1 MKTMR
6 LKPSNISKTV
16 AIPIKTVLIRPPM
29 IATFRGD
36 QRSLIAPPTN
46 INKARGIA
54 AATNTVPTANPEA
67 VFWSTNHVNETIQ
80 NLAADKIKVCPNHSQ
95 RKLGKYKGDRSIYSF
110 SLRKFTQTGL
120 TQKLRESL
128 DLP

>member
-16 AIPIKTVLIRPPM
+16 AIPIKTVLIKPPM

-54 AATNTVPTANPEA
+54 AATNTLPTANPES
-67 VFWSTNHVNETIQ
+67 VFWSTNHVKETIQ
-80 NLAADKIKVCPNHSQ
+80 N
-95 RKLGKYKGDRSIYSF
+95 
-110 SLRKFTQTGL
+110 
-120 TQKLRESL
+120 
-128 DLP
+128 